1 MVIAEG
7 STHNMK
13 TDGSY
18 TNNKENQDYLDRFNI
33 PSEVKE
39 AINQSHEEIINNA
52 SDTLQGNNEE
62 IENFKKRV
70 NNFWKKPLD
79 LLDLLLIYSR
89 QMGSKFNKEMRT
101 PAEKESDH
109 VFLALTRLHAKACLV
124 SHEIAILM
132 KHGYSSGAH
141 ARWRSLHEI
150 AITAL
155 FIKEHGNEVVERYL
169 DYRGIETYYA
179 MTQYKKYAAKL
190 HYEPLQE
197 EEEENAINLKNFLI
211 KKYGE
216 SFEHLYGWASKE
228 LNKPRPKF
236 TDIEKAVGSE
246 HMRPYYKMASNAVHA
261 EPNGTFFNIGLSK
274 ADEEKILLAGPSD
287 SGLADPGSGTA
298 VSLNLINTILITS
311 RPTVENLIILQAT
324 SMLVNE
330 INEAFLEAHKFIE
343 EQTEGKALPI

>member
-1 MVIAEG
+1 MKAG
-7 STHNMK
+7 DDRTNSTEN
-13 TDGSY
+13 
-18 TNNKENQDYLDRFNI
+18 TNYLDLFNI
-33 PSEVKE
+33 SSELKE
-39 AINQSHEEIINNA
+39 AINQFFEEIKNNV
-52 SDTLQGNNEE
+52 SDTLQKNNEN
-62 IENFKKRV
+62 IEYSKRRI

-79 LLDLLLIYSR
+79 LLDLLLIYSL
-89 QMGSKFNKEMRT
+89 QIESKFDNEMRAT
-101 PAEKESDH
+101 AEKENDY
-109 VFLALTRLHAKACLV
+109 VFLALIRLHAKGCLV
-124 SHEIAILM
+124 SQEIATLM
-132 KHGYSSGAH
+132 KHGYASGAD
-141 ARWRSLHEI
+141 ARWRTLHEI
-150 AITAL
+150 AVTAL
-155 FIKEHGNEVVERYL
+155 FIKEHGNEVAERYL

-179 MTQYKKYAAKL
+179 MVQYKKYAAKL
-190 HYEPLQE
+190 HYEPLQK
-197 EEEENAINLKNFLI
+197 EEEENAINLKNSLI

-216 SFEHLYGWASKE
+216 SFEHLYGWTSKE

-287 SGLADPGSGTA
+287 SGLADPGSGMA
-298 VSLNLINTILITS
+298 VSLNLINTVLITS